1 MSTCGYKFAPVVWL
15 LGVCYSIL
23 PETLRSN
30 YVFVTVDE
38 FQPFKKCQRP
48 VCDACGDI
56 CWGLI
61 NLWIPMGSVDN
72 WTDHTANHQYTE
84 YQKNTSA
91 PAPQYVPFSVYNTG
105 DHWGDYSM
113 RKPQGKWQAS
123 PATLALT
130 WNSIKKK
137 TTVCIY
143 CNGLHFLSTISA
155 GFMPNLW
162 I

>member
-1 MSTCGYKFAPVVWL
+1 MSTCSYKFAPVVWL

-23 PETLRSN
+23 PETLRSITFSSLLMSSN
-30 YVFVTVDE
+30 RLRNARDQFVT
-38 FQPFKKCQRP
+38 P
-48 VCDACGDI
+48 VATFVG
-56 CWGLI
+56 GLI
-61 NLWIPMGSVDN
+61 NLWIRMRSVDN
-72 WTDHTANHQYTE
+72 WTDHTADHQYTE

-137 TTVCIY
+137 TAVCIY